1 MNTNDWEENMSFYNE
16 GFTVDI
22 YGKSH
27 DEKIGVRI
35 SGFPAGMRID
45 SDKLSEFLSR
55 RKPKNA
61 LATPRRESDEF
72 IISSGI
78 TDGVTNGDI
87 IEAYTINTNKKSTD
101 YDDIKYIPRPGH
113 ADYAAY
119 LKDGEAYDNTGG
131 GRFSGRLTA
140 PMCFA
145 GALCRQ
151 YLEGMGVE
159 IQAKIDMIGGVYDE
173 KQGQI
178 TDTSFPTYSAEA
190 AQVMRDVIMRAK
202 SNGDSVGGIVSC
214 TVSGLMPGIGDCLYN
229 GLDGVISQAVF
240 GIPAVKGIEFG
251 AGFSAASMLGSENN
265 DDYYTDGEKIYT
277 KTNNCGGIL
286 GGITFGNDITF
297 RVAFKPTPSI
307 GKTQNSVDV
316 KQMKNVSMCTHGR
329 HDPCIVSRASV
340 CVEAAAAIAIC
351 SAVIAEGRR

>member
-1 MNTNDWEENMSFYNE
+1 MSFYNK

-22 YGKSH
+22 YGRSH
-27 DEKIGVRI
+27 DEKIGVSI
-35 SGFPAGMRID
+35 TGFPEGMKID
-45 SDKLSEFLSR
+45 TDALNEFLSR

-78 TDGVTNGDI
+78 KDGATTGEP
-87 IEAYTINTNKKSTD
+87 IEAYTVNANRRSTD
-101 YDDIKYIPRPGH
+101 YDSIKYIPRPGH

-119 LKDGEAYDNTGG
+119 LKDGEDYDNTGG

-145 GALCRQ
+145 GALCKQ
-151 YLEGMGVE
+151 YLESFGIE

-173 KQGQI
+173 KEGQI
-178 TDTSFPTYSAEA
+178 TDSSFPTYSQSA
-190 AQVMRDVIMRAK
+190 ADVMRDVILRAK
-202 SNGDSVGGIVSC
+202 SEGDSVGGIVSC
-214 TVSGLMPGIGDCLYN
+214 KVMNMLPGIGDCLYD
-229 GLDGVISQAVF
+229 GLEGVISQAVF

-251 AGFSAASMLGSENN
+251 AGFASAGMLGSENN
-265 DDYYTDGEKIYT
+265 DEYFTNGETVYT
-277 KTNNCGGIL
+277 KTNNAGGIL
-286 GGITFGNDITF
+286 GGISSGNDITF

-307 GKTQNSVDV
+307 GKAQNSVDL
-316 KQMKNVSMCTHGR
+316 KEMKNVSTSTHGR
-329 HDPCIVSRASV
+329 HDPCIVSRAAV

-351 SAVIAEGRR
+351 SALLAEGKQ